1 MKPFAIVFAILSA
14 FVLSANAADTF
25 KVDPVHT
32 FVLFSVQHLGIANTY
47 GRFND
52 ISGTVVFHKDNPSKS
67 SVELSVPVE
76 SLDTHNSVRERSLKS
91 PDFFDAKQFPT
102 ITFKST
108 KIEGSGDT
116 LKVSGDLTI
125 RGVTKP
131 VTVDF
136 KKGGEGKGV
145 FGEMRGGGGTR
156 FMIKR
161 SDFGMNL
168 ATANASVR
176 PRAIV
181 RVIGWTIVCAIAC
194 RLILQPKFSYNWRWA
209 EGWVRVIAITLGIVL
224 LTWCLEIVDRGPFGR
239 SSMFSIMI

>member
-52 ISGTVVFHKDNPSKS
+52 ISGTVVFDKDNPWKS

-76 SLDTHNSVRERSLKS
+76 SLDTHNLKREQSLKS
-91 PDFFDAKQFPT
+91 PDYFDAKQFPT

-108 KIEGSGDT
+108 KVEGSGDT

-125 RGVTKP
+125 HGVTKP
-131 VTVDF
+131 LSVDF

-145 FGEMRGGGGTR
+145 FGEMRGGGETR
-156 FMIKR
+156 FTIKR
-161 SDFGMNL
+161 SDFGMTFQQGAIGDEVTIIL
-168 ATANASVR
+168 SV
-176 PRAIV
+176 
-181 RVIGWTIVCAIAC
+181 
-194 RLILQPKFSYNWRWA
+194 
-209 EGWVRVIAITLGIVL
+209 EGIKK
-224 LTWCLEIVDRGPFGR
+224 
-239 SSMFSIMI
+239 

>member
-1 MKPFAIVFAILSA
+1 MKPLTLVLELISA

-25 KVDPVHT
+25 KVDSVHS
-32 FVLFSVQHLGIANTY
+32 FVLFGVQHLGVTNTY

-52 ISGTVVFHKDNPSKS
+52 ISGTVVFDKDNPSKS

-76 SLDTHNSVRERSLKS
+76 SLDTHNSIRDRSVKS

-108 KIEGSGDT
+108 KVEGSGDA

-131 VTVDF
+131 LTVDF

-145 FGEMRGGGGTR
+145 FGEMRGGGETH
-156 FMIKR
+156 FTIKR
-161 SDFGMNL
+161 SDFGMNFQL
-168 ATANASVR
+168 G
-176 PRAIV
+176 AIGDEV
-181 RVIGWTIVCAIAC
+181 TI
-194 RLILQPKFSYNWRWA
+194 ILSL
-209 EGWVRVIAITLGIVL
+209 EGIKK
-224 LTWCLEIVDRGPFGR
+224 
-239 SSMFSIMI
+239 

>member
-1 MKPFAIVFAILSA
+1 MKPLTLVVALVSA

-52 ISGTVVFHKDNPSKS
+52 ISGTVVFDKDNPSKS

-76 SLDTHNSVRERSLKS
+76 SLDTHNSIRERSLKS

-145 FGEMRGGGGTR
+145 FGEMRGGGETR
-156 FMIKR
+156 FTIKR
-161 SDFGMNL
+161 SDFGMNFEL
-168 ATANASVR
+168 GEVGDEVTIILSV
-176 PRAIV
+176 
-181 RVIGWTIVCAIAC
+181 
-194 RLILQPKFSYNWRWA
+194 
-209 EGWVRVIAITLGIVL
+209 EGVKK
-224 LTWCLEIVDRGPFGR
+224 
-239 SSMFSIMI
+239 